1 VSTIDRRAFLKT
13 AAAGTGGLA
22 LAGPLQAFAASAAGA
37 ATADGRGRGHG
48 HGGGRPNR
56 DYGPISPVADH
67 TTGQE
72 MLALPAGFEYWSLG
86 DVGTTMADGIA
97 TPPAHDGMAA
107 YRWRNKIRIVR
118 NHEVR
123 GRAPAFGGGADAYD
137 PQAGGGNTIIE
148 FDPRRPSRSRSWG
161 VLAGTST
168 NCAGGATTW
177 QSWLTCEET
186 TETLDKPH
194 GYVFDVPV
202 SAEGFQPATPIVS
215 MGRFSHEAVA
225 VEPGTNIVY
234 LTEDAGGSSG
244 FYRHVPR
251 WSRRPLSD
259 ARLQMLKVVGVDNA
273 EMGVG
278 QTAGTRVEIEWVDID
293 QPDPDI
299 AGGQT
304 VFGQGAARG
313 GAAFRRLE
321 GAWWSEADR
330 AIYFN
335 STDGGAAGSG
345 QVWAWYRERRRE
357 YIELV
362 YESPSSDVL
371 LKPDNLTISPRGGV
385 LLCEDPDRARQS
397 FLRGITGDGELYD
410 FAANVRPGT
419 IPGSTTPRSWDEFAG
434 ATFCGE
440 WMFVNI
446 QTPGVTLAI
455 TGPWRNGPLG

>member
-1 VSTIDRRAFLKT
+1 MSSIDRRAFLKS

-22 LAGPLQAFAASAAGA
+22 LAGTLHAFTASTAGA
-37 ATADGRGRGHG
+37 APADGRGHG
-48 HGGGRPNR
+48 HGRGGRRRNR
-56 DYGPISPVADH
+56 DYGPLSPVADH

-72 MLALPAGFEYWSLG
+72 ILALPAGFEYWSLG
-86 DVGTTMADGIA
+86 DVGSVMSDGIA

-107 YRWRNKIRIVR
+107 FPWRNKIRIVR

-123 GRAPAFGGGADAYD
+123 GRAAAFGGGTKAYD
-137 PQAGGGNTIIE
+137 PQTGGGNTMIE

-186 TETLDKPH
+186 VDTQDKPH

-202 SAEGFQPATPIVS
+202 SADRFQRATPIVT
-215 MGRFSHEAVA
+215 MGRFAHEAVA

-234 LTEDAGGSSG
+234 LTEDAGARSG

-251 WSRRPLSD
+251 SARRPLSNG
-259 ARLQMLKVVGVDNA
+259 RLQMLKVVGADNVDLS
-273 EMGVG
+273 VG
-278 QTAGTRVEIEWVDID
+278 QAAGTRHEIEWVDID
-293 QPDPDI
+293 RPDADI
-299 AGGQT
+299 AAGET

-321 GAWWSEADR
+321 GAWYSSVDR
-330 AIYFN
+330 AIYFA
-335 STDGGAAGSG
+335 STDGGAAGAG
-345 QVWAWYRERRRE
+345 QIWAWYRERRRE
-357 YIELV
+357 YVELV

-371 LKPDNLTISPRGGV
+371 LKPDNLTVSPRGGV

-397 FLRGITGDGELYD
+397 FLRGIGSDGDLYD
-410 FAANVRPGT
+410 FAANIRPGT
-419 IPGSTTPRSWDEFAG
+419 IPGSSTPQSWDEFAG
-434 ATFCGE
+434 ATFCGD